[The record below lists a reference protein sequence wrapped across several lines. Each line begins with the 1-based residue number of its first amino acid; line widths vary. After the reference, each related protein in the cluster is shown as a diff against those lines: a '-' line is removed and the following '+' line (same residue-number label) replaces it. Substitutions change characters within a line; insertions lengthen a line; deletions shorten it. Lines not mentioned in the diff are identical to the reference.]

1 MNLKV
6 EPLFQL
12 LLSAFHRDPRVVE
25 AVAVGNLFTN
35 LNNYEGCCIVVVED
49 NFGGSVN
56 LIETSILLLA
66 SNATW
71 FPWLTLQ
78 SIIV

>member
-12 LLSAFHRDPRVVE
+12 LLSAFHRDPRVVK

-35 LNNYEGCCIVVVED
+35 LNNYEGCCIVVVEA

-56 LIETSILLLA
+56 
-66 SNATW
+66 
-71 FPWLTLQ
+71 
-78 SIIV
+78 

>member
-1 MNLKV
+1 MFDRCQTLVLGKDRQMNLKV

-35 LNNYEGCCIVVVED
+35 LNNYEGCCIIVVVEA
-49 NFGGSVN
+49 NFGGSLN
-56 LIETSILLLA
+56 
-66 SNATW
+66 
-71 FPWLTLQ
+71 
-78 SIIV
+78 

>member
-12 LLSAFHRDPRVVE
+12 LLSAFHRDPCVVE
-25 AVAVGNLFTN
+25 AIAVGNLFTN
-35 LNNYEGCCIVVVED
+35 LNNYGGCCIVIAEA

-56 LIETSILLLA
+56 
-66 SNATW
+66 
-71 FPWLTLQ
+71 
-78 SIIV
+78 

>member
-6 EPLFQL
+6 DRFDRHLTKCKTLNLGEDSQMNLKVKPLFQL

-35 LNNYEGCCIVVVED
+35 LNNYEGCIV
-49 NFGGSVN
+49 
-56 LIETSILLLA
+56 LL
-66 SNATW
+66 
-71 FPWLTLQ
+71 
-78 SIIV
+78 

>member
-12 LLSAFHRDPRVVE
+12 LLSAFHRDPCVVE

-35 LNNYEGCCIVVVED
+35 LNDYKGCCIVVVEA
-49 NFGGSVN
+49 NYLGSLN
-56 LIETSILLLA
+56 
-66 SNATW
+66 
-71 FPWLTLQ
+71 
-78 SIIV
+78 